1 MVRITR
7 RLFLAAGSALAI
19 ALAASPSLAEESLT
33 LAWSPA
39 PQMPQIDVA
48 LAEKL
53 FEKAGLDVTVV
64 TFASGREAFEALTGG
79 QADLATMAELPA
91 VTGALRDQPFKVVAD
106 LARYEGSRLITNGS
120 SGIAAPADL
129 AGRRIGVTLGTNTD
143 FLLGKILSQA
153 GVTAE
158 IVNAAPADLVPALLR
173 GDVEAI
179 VPFPNA
185 YPAAARA
192 LGDGYREI
200 RSELYEPHYI
210 VAASPAALDT
220 KRDAVTRFLGAIVE
234 ADGQVAANP
243 DAAAEAVVA
252 TVQGNIDAAAVRA
265 LWKDTDIGTRLD
277 RSLLDLMVEQG
288 AWIVGRGVVKADAP
302 SVETL
307 RPFMEPS
314 PLAAVAPATVTLDT
328 PQ

>member
-1 MVRITR
+1 MFRTTR
-7 RLFLAAGSALAI
+7 RLFLAAGSVLAI
-19 ALAASPSLAEESLT
+19 ALAASPGAAQDTLT

-48 LAEKL
+48 LAEDL
-53 FEKAGLDVTVV
+53 FAKAGLDVSVV

-91 VTGALRDQPFKVVAD
+91 VTGALRDQRFAIVAD
-106 LARYEGSRLITNGS
+106 LARYRGSRVIAKAS

-143 FLLGKILSQA
+143 FLLGKILGAA

-173 GDVEAI
+173 GDVDAI

-192 LGDGYREI
+192 LGEDYREI
-200 RSELYEPHYI
+200 RSDLYEPHF
-210 VAASPAALDT
+210 VLAASPAALDG
-220 KRDAVTRFLGAIVE
+220 KSEAVTRFLDAVVE
-234 ADGQVAANP
+234 ADGSVAADP

-265 LWKDTDIGTRLD
+265 LWQDTEIGARLD
-277 RSLLDLMVEQG
+277 DRLLDLMAEQG

-302 SVETL
+302 SRDSL
-307 RPFMEPS
+307 RPFLEPA
-314 PLAAVAPATVTLDT
+314 PLAAVAPDAVRL
-328 PQ
+328 PRP

>member
-1 MVRITR
+1 MASMSR
-7 RLFLAAGSALAI
+7 RLLIAASALAV
-19 ALAASPSLAEESLT
+19 ASATLPARAQDSLT

-48 LAEKL
+48 VADGL
-53 FEKAGLDVTVV
+53 FKKAGLDVAVV

-91 VTGALRDQPFKVVAD
+91 VIGALRHQTFKVVAD
-106 LARYEGSRLITNGS
+106 LARYEGSRLLAKAT

-129 AGRRIGVTLGTNTD
+129 AGRRVGVTLGTNTD
-143 FLLGKILSQA
+143 FFLGKILSKA

-173 GDVEAI
+173 GDVDAI

-192 LGDGYREI
+192 LGKNYRDI
-200 RSELYEPHYI
+200 RSDLYEPHFI
-210 VAASPAALDT
+210 LAASPAALAT
-220 KRDAVTRFLGAIVE
+220 KRDAVTRFLGALVT
-234 ADGQVAANP
+234 ADDRVKADPN
-243 DAAAEAVVA
+243 AAAAAVVA
-252 TVQGNIDAAAVRA
+252 TLQGNIDADAVRT
-265 LWKDTDIGTRLD
+265 LWKDTAIGTRLD

-288 AWIVGRGVVKADAP
+288 AWIVGRGFVKASAP

-307 RPFMEPS
+307 RPFIEPG
-314 PLAAVAPATVTLDT
+314 PLAAVATTSVTVDALR
-328 PQ
+328 